1 MTEFT
6 AEYYEYCN
14 RKLAHYNA
22 WLSDTKRELGT
33 TYPGFPEDKVT
44 NKAVTAA
51 VATTTKSMTKKEIA
65 VRPAHTATKPSTK
78 AEYAVEIVRNNSKLS
93 RVNLITMLQEE
104 LSMSKA
110 GATTYYYN
118 SMKKL
123 GYA

>member
-1 MTEFT
+1 
-6 AEYYEYCN
+6 
-14 RKLAHYNA
+14 
-22 WLSDTKRELGT
+22 
-33 TYPGFPEDKVT
+33 
-44 NKAVTAA
+44 
-51 VATTTKSMTKKEIA
+51 MTKKEIA
-65 VRPAHTATKPSTK
+65 VRPARTATKPSTK